1 MTVEIIVA
9 GSSMVIAVVA
19 VSGVLVTWRKNGKRE
34 TERDTTISL
43 NQDGIIR
50 RLDDEDNGLGALN
63 RKVNSMTTHCAT
75 VSTGLTERM
84 IAAERDIKE
93 VKANRRSSKAP

>member
-1 MTVEIIVA
+1 MTIEIIVA
-9 GSSMVIAVVA
+9 GSSMVVAVVA
-19 VSGVLVTWRKNGKRE
+19 AGGVLLTWRKNGKRE

-43 NQDGIIR
+43 NQEGIIR

-75 VSTGLTERM
+75 VSTGLTERI
-84 IAAERDIKE
+84 IAAERDIHE
-93 VKANRRSSKAP
+93 IKATRRRKT